1 MTIALIDNGSLEPAA
16 TRNLRAVA
24 LELSASIGERVHP
37 VSWKH
42 SDRIALSAL
51 DGDAPGTTLA
61 PFIRA
66 QLARGERQFVFA
78 PFFISAQG
86 AIGSALRSEL
96 EALQRAHAATPFE
109 FTFTRGLADA
119 GVIPQIVATR
129 VRETI
134 AAASLGRPPVIV
146 VDHGGPSPTSAAL
159 RNQLADDVRA
169 LLATEVASV
178 TAASMEGGE
187 HAHNHPLLAE
197 SLAALASREL
207 ASPVLDTATSPA
219 DTSGSAS
226 RGVVVALLFLSP
238 GRHAGAGGDIAQIC
252 GAAETA
258 DPALLCHLTD
268 LVGTHPLAA
277 TALADALRDT
287 LSLLHAPLSA

>member
-24 LELSASIGERVHP
+24 LELSASIDEIVHP

-61 PFIRA
+61 PFIRSH
-66 QLARGERQFVFA
+66 LARGERQFVFV

-96 EALQRAHAATPFE
+96 EALQREHAATPFE
-109 FTFTRGLADA
+109 FTFTRGLAEA
-119 GVIPQIVATR
+119 GVIPQIVAAR

-134 AAASLGRPPVIV
+134 DAASLEHPPVIV
-146 VDHGGPSPTSAAL
+146 VDHGGPSPKSATL
-159 RNQLADDVRA
+159 RDQLADDVRA
-169 LLATEVASV
+169 LLGVEAYSV

-187 HAHNHPLLAE
+187 HPHNHPLLAE
-197 SLAALASREL
+197 SLAALATAEHAAS
-207 ASPVLDTATSPA
+207 ASPRAH
-219 DTSGSAS
+219 GSLN
-226 RGVVVALLFLSP
+226 VVVALLFLSP

-258 DPALLCHLTD
+258 HPTLLCDLTD

-277 TALADALRDT
+277 TALVAALRDT
-287 LSLLHAPLSA
+287 LDNLHLHFPA

>member
-24 LELSASIGERVHP
+24 LELSASVDEIVHP

-66 QLARGERQFVFA
+66 HLAHGERQFVFV

-96 EALQRAHAATPFE
+96 ESLQREHPATPFE
-109 FTFTRGLADA
+109 FTFTRSLADS
-119 GVIPQIVATR
+119 GVIPQIVAAR
-129 VRETI
+129 VRETME
-134 AAASLGRPPVIV
+134 AASLERPPVIV
-146 VDHGGPSPTSAAL
+146 VDHGGPSPASAAL
-159 RNQLADDVRA
+159 RNRLADDLRA
-169 LLATEVASV
+169 LLGVEAASV
-178 TAASMEGGE
+178 TATSMEGGE
-187 HAHNHPLLAE
+187 HAHNHPLLTE
-197 SLAALASREL
+197 SLAALATAGHA
-207 ASPVLDTATSPA
+207 ASSSPRA
-219 DTSGSAS
+219 HGSLT
-226 RGVVVALLFLSP
+226 VVVALLFLSP
-238 GRHAGAGGDIAQIC
+238 GRHAGPGGDIAQIC

-258 DPALLCHLTD
+258 DPALRCHLND
-268 LVGTHPLAA
+268 LVGTHPLAV

>member
-24 LELSASIGERVHP
+24 LELSASIDNIVHP

-42 SDRIALSAL
+42 SDRIALSEL

-66 QLARGERQFVFA
+66 QLARGERQFVFI

-96 EALQRAHAATPFE
+96 EALQREHSATPFE

-119 GVIPQIVATR
+119 GVIPQIVASR

-134 AAASLGRPPVIV
+134 EAASLERPPVIV
-146 VDHGGPSPTSAAL
+146 VDHGGPAPKSAAL

-169 LLATEVASV
+169 LLGIEAASV

-187 HAHNHPLLAE
+187 HPHNHPLLAE
-197 SLAALASREL
+197 SLAALATAEL
-207 ASPVLDTATSPA
+207 N
-219 DTSGSAS
+219 SGSS
-226 RGVVVALLFLSP
+226 PNTHGTLNVVVALLFLSP

-258 DPALLCHLTD
+258 HPTLLCDLTD

-277 TALADALRDT
+277 TALVAALRDT
-287 LSLLHAPLSA
+287 LDNLHLHFPA

>member
-24 LELSASIGERVHP
+24 LELSASIDEIVHP

-51 DGDAPGTTLA
+51 DGDVPGTTLA

-66 QLARGERQFVFA
+66 QLARGERQFVFV

-96 EALQRAHAATPFE
+96 EALQREHAATPFE

-119 GVIPQIVATR
+119 GVIPQIVASR

-134 AAASLGRPPVIV
+134 DAASLERPPVIV
-146 VDHGGPSPTSAAL
+146 VDHGGPSPASASL

-169 LLATEVASV
+169 LLGTEAASV

-197 SLAALASREL
+197 SLAALASAERTVSS
-207 ASPVLDTATSPA
+207 SPRAH
-219 DTSGSAS
+219 GSLN
-226 RGVVVALLFLSP
+226 VVVALLFLSP

-258 DPALLCHLTD
+258 NPSLLCDLTD

-277 TALADALRDT
+277 TALVAALRDT
-287 LSLLHAPLSA
+287 LDNLHLHFPA